1 MVLDTSF
8 VAACPRNEVPDG
20 CKPGFGA
27 PVAQIVLFAAVQLL
41 IGQTPMEGS
50 AVSTEAAGPFPVR
63 NKLDACGPLVKW
75 LCAALVA
82 VLTLTMGRF
91 EGFKMKTSDLCQST

>member
-20 CKPGFGA
+20 CNPGFGA
-27 PVAQIVLFAAVQLL
+27 PVAQIVLFAAVQFL
-41 IGQTPMEGS
+41 IGQTLMEGS

-63 NKLDACGPLVKW
+63 KLDACGPLVKC

-82 VLTLTMGRF
+82 VLTLTVRRF
-91 EGFKMKTSDLCQST
+91 EGFKMKTSDFLP